1 MKSNNLLKI
10 LVIVVAILV
19 VIAIIGKNQGWF
31 GKELTVKVAVEKAEK
46 RTVIEMITANG
57 KIQPVKEVK
66 ISPDV
71 SGEIV
76 LLNVEEG
83 DYVNQGDLLFKI
95 KPDTYISMRDRAMAA
110 LESSKARLAQAKA
123 QFIQSELAY
132 KRSKQLYG
140 EETISQSDYEQ
151 AEASYKVAQAEV
163 EAAEF
168 SVKSAEASLSEARE
182 ALMKTTV
189 YAPMSGTISLLLV
202 EEGER
207 VVGTEMMTGTE
218 ILRIA
223 DLSRMEAQ
231 VEVNENDIIKV
242 KLNDTAII
250 EVDAYLDH
258 NFRGV
263 VTEIANSATTT
274 GVSADQVT
282 TFDVKIFILP
292 ESYSQLMEAT
302 GKNPFRP
309 GMSTTV
315 DIQTEI
321 KYDIITVPIQAVTTR
336 TDSSDVYTS
345 LADEEEKTIV
355 FASDGI
361 YALARE
367 VRTGIQ
373 DNNFIEI
380 ISGLEENTDV
390 ISAPYSAISKK
401 LADSTLIEILPREE
415 LFDIEK

>member
-19 VIAIIGKNQGWF
+19 VFAIIGKNQGWF
-31 GKELTVKVAVEKAEK
+31 GKELMVKVAIEKAER

-123 QFIQSELAY
+123 QFIQAELAY
-132 KRSKQLYG
+132 KRSKQLY
-140 EETISQSDYEQ
+140 EEQTISQSEYEQ

-182 ALMKTTV
+182 ALLKTTV

-258 NFRGV
+258 DFRGV
-263 VTEIANSATTT
+263 VTEIANSAITT

-321 KYDIITVPIQAVTTR
+321 KNDIITVPIQAVTTR

-345 LADEEEKTIV
+345 LADEDEKTIV
-355 FASDGI
+355 FASDGT

-367 VRTGIQ
+367 LRTGIQ

-380 ISGLEENTDV
+380 ITGLEENTDV

-401 LADSTLIEILPREE
+401 LSDSTLIEILPRDE
-415 LFDIEK
+415 LFDIEN

>member
-140 EETISQSDYEQ
+140 EETISQSEYEQ

>member
-10 LVIVVAILV
+10 LVIVVAVLV
-19 VIAIIGKNQGWF
+19 VFAIIGKKQGWF
-31 GKELTVKVAVEKAEK
+31 GKEPTVKVAVEKAER

-123 QFIQSELAY
+123 QFLQAELAFN
-132 KRSKQLYG
+132 RSKQLYG
-140 EETISQSDYEQ
+140 EQTISQSEYEQ

-168 SVKSAEASLSEARE
+168 AVKSAEASLSEARE
-182 ALMKTTV
+182 ALLKTTV

-250 EVDAYLDH
+250 EVDAYLDYD
-258 NFRGV
+258 FRGV
-263 VTEIANSATTT
+263 VTEIANSAITT

-292 ESYSQLMEAT
+292 ESYSHLMEAT

-321 KYDIITVPIQAVTTR
+321 KNNIITVPIQAVTTR

-355 FASDGI
+355 FASDGT

-380 ISGLEENTDV
+380 ITGIEENTDV

-401 LADSTLIEILPREE
+401 LADSTLIEVLPRED